1 MFYDFRAWEYF
12 VKIMHFDKLSHN
24 KFIYLR
30 ELMRFLMH
38 IKAVSAE
45 HSAVIGVL

>member
-12 VKIMHFDKLSHN
+12 VKIEHFDNFSHN
-24 KFIYLR
+24 KIIYLR

-38 IKAVSAE
+38 I
-45 HSAVIGVL
+45 